1 MVAYYFVSC
10 IFEFIMLITLRQLQY
25 AVAVADTGSFSKAAE
40 VCFADQSTVSQQV
53 KLLEDRLGVQI
64 FRRERYPLKLS
75 SEGEEIIHQ
84 ARTILCQVEELV
96 RPFKEGV
103 KKK

>member
-1 MVAYYFVSC
+1 
-10 IFEFIMLITLRQLQY
+10 MLITLRQLQY

-75 SEGEEIIHQ
+75 FEGDEIIHQ
-84 ARTILCQVEELV
+84 ARTILSQVEELV
-96 RPFKEGV
+96 RPFKEDI

>member
-1 MVAYYFVSC
+1 
-10 IFEFIMLITLRQLQY
+10 MLITLRQLQY
-25 AVAVADTGSFSKAAE
+25 AVAVADTGIFSKAAE

-53 KLLEDRLGVQI
+53 KLLEDRLSVPI

-75 SEGEEIIHQ
+75 AEGEGIIYQ

-96 RPFKEGV
+96 KPFKEDI